1 MILEKPLYKKKIVI
15 NNKKKSLFP
24 TIKTTNFQTII
35 NFILLI
41 LLGFWNCCGLYVWSF
56 VICFFE
62 VLRLSCQDFG
72 IIMDLVKYLFSNS
85 GSVECRYWYF
95 DKTWRWNQERLH
107 LNVLRKLLLYPSFL
121 RNFFH
126 TLYTKT

>member
-41 LLGFWNCCGLYVWSF
+41 CTKFVRILELLWIVYVVF
-56 VICFFE
+56 CYMFF
-62 VLRLSCQDFG
+62 L
-72 IIMDLVKYLFSNS
+72 KY
-85 GSVECRYWYF
+85 
-95 DKTWRWNQERLH
+95 
-107 LNVLRKLLLYPSFL
+107 
-121 RNFFH
+121 
-126 TLYTKT
+126 